1 MEKGHTGSH
10 CEELKTLVSISSP
23 VVIAL
28 TDPVMAMVFTFL
40 PYAVT
45 LFNNS
50 NPLSLHSNQHFDSLK
65 NECYRSIQKKTHPLT
80 LGSRKS
86 FSKSLFRSSSSS
98 GAAL

>member
-28 TDPVMAMVFTFL
+28 TDPVMAMAFTFL

-65 NECYRSIQKKTHPLT
+65 YECYRSIQNTHPLT

-86 FSKSLFRSSSSS
+86 FSKSLFRSSSSN